1 MITRF
6 IGVDFTIASPVDIS
20 RLEKL
25 TGAASG
31 LIRPIPSKMVEECGF
46 EQLRMFLHKYG
57 LYTMPTT
64 ELIEY
69 LAGIIAG
76 KRAIEIGAG
85 MGVIGRALGIPVTDN
100 KMQSWPEVKAYYN
113 LMRQPTIRYPAD
125 IIELDAHEAV
135 KRYRPQVV
143 IGSYITHKW
152 RPGMTSGNQYGVD
165 NLKIARKVEA
175 YYMIGSLTTHMQD
188 PAMKHLDGIERHDFL
203 YTRGGKENSVIFRW
217 KR

>member
-1 MITRF
+1 MF
-6 IGVDFTIASPVDIS
+6 IGANFAITSDIDVS
-20 RLEKL
+20 RMEEL

-31 LIRPIPSKMVEECGF
+31 TIRPIPAREVEKCGF
-46 EQLRMFLHKYG
+46 EQARMFMHKYG
-57 LYTMPTT
+57 LYTLPTV
-64 ELIEY
+64 ELIDY

-85 MGVIGRALGIPVTDN
+85 LGVIGRALGIPATDN
-100 KMQSWPEVKAYYN
+100 KMQAWPEIKAHYDR
-113 LMRQPTIRYPAD
+113 MRQPTIQYPAD
-125 IIELDAHEAV
+125 IIELDAHDAI
-135 KRYRPQVV
+135 KRYRPQIV

-152 RPGMTSGNQYGVD
+152 RPGMESGNQYGVD

-175 YYMIGSLTTHMQD
+175 YYMIGSLTTHLKD

>member
-1 MITRF
+1 MIARF

-100 KMQSWPEVKAYYN
+100 KMQAWPSVKAYYD
-113 LMRQPTIRYPAD
+113 LMRQPTIRYPVD
-125 IIELDAHEAV
+125 IIELDAHEAS
-135 KRYRPQVV
+135 RHDLGEPIRRGQPENRPQGGGVLHDRQPHDAHA
-143 IGSYITHKW
+143 G
-152 RPGMTSGNQYGVD
+152 PGDEASRRHRAARLPLHPRRQGELRDIPLEAVD
-165 NLKIARKVEA
+165 IF
-175 YYMIGSLTTHMQD
+175 SL
-188 PAMKHLDGIERHDFL
+188 
-203 YTRGGKENSVIFRW
+203 
-217 KR
+217 

>member
-1 MITRF
+1 MF
-6 IGVDFTIASPVDIS
+6 IGVNFAITSDIDVS
-20 RLEKL
+20 RLEEL

-31 LIRPIPSKMVEECGF
+31 MIRPIPAREVEKCGF
-46 EQLRMFLHKYG
+46 EQARMFMHKYG
-57 LYTMPTT
+57 LYTLPTV

-85 MGVIGRALGIPVTDN
+85 MGVIGRALGIPATDN
-100 KMQSWPEVKAYYN
+100 KMQAWPEVKAYYDR
-113 LMRQPTIRYPAD
+113 MRQPTIRYPAD
-125 IIELDAHEAV
+125 IIELDAHDAV
-135 KRYRPQVV
+135 KRYRPQIV

-152 RPGMTSGNQYGVD
+152 WPGMESGNQYGVD

-175 YYMIGSLTTHMQD
+175 YYMIGSLTTHLKD

>member
-1 MITRF
+1 
-6 IGVDFTIASPVDIS
+6 
-20 RLEKL
+20 
-25 TGAASG
+25 
-31 LIRPIPSKMVEECGF
+31 
-46 EQLRMFLHKYG
+46 
-57 LYTMPTT
+57 
-64 ELIEY
+64 
-69 LAGIIAG
+69 
-76 KRAIEIGAG
+76 

-100 KMQSWPEVKAYYN
+100 KMQAWPSVKAYYD
-113 LMRQPTIRYPAD
+113 LMRQPTIRYPVD

-143 IGSYITHKW
+143 IGSYITHRW

-217 KR
+217 KRTYLAYKSERPADAGRFLLHHLKSIHDDNQMRRAAPRSGNTPKRSTTNPCRNVSTKAPKLGEERAHAASV

>member
-1 MITRF
+1 MIARF

-31 LIRPIPSKMVEECGF
+31 LIRPVPSKMVEECGF

-100 KMQSWPEVKAYYN
+100 KMQAWPSVKAYYD
-113 LMRQPTIRYPAD
+113 LMRQPTIRYPVD

-143 IGSYITHKW
+143 IGSYITHRW